1 MALAMDASPD
11 DPLEQQQALAETS
24 LALLFSTYDE
34 ARSASMADPVVVLL
48 DCEDPIGGQIAR
60 AWLGEDAVNDAIG
73 MNDESDTTVFARPF
87 PWKDSQREIP
97 KTFPYLAP
105 VFQSPPP
112 TDGFLVVSV
121 TAGGASALTVPHD
134 ARE

>member
-1 MALAMDASPD
+1 MDASPD

-34 ARSASMADPVVVLL
+34 ARAAGVANPVVLLL
-48 DCEDPIGGQIAR
+48 DCEDEIGGEIAR
-60 AWLGEDAVNDAIG
+60 AWLGEEVVADAIG

-87 PWKDSQREIP
+87 AWQDCQREIP

-105 VFQSPPP
+105 VFQSSPPS
-112 TDGFLVVSV
+112 DGFLVVSV
-121 TAGGASALTVPHD
+121 TAGGASALTVPLD